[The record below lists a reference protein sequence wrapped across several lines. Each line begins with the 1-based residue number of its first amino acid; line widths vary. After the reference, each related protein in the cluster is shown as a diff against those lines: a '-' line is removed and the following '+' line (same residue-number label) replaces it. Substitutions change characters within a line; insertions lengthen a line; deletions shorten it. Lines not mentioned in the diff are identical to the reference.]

1 MEERLFCTESNYVF
15 NDLNERIV
23 GSVGKLSLQSTQNH
37 NIITKKI
44 LGDVQQHF
52 LYVHSKEQSIR
63 RVKVVLKKVT

>member
-23 GSVGKLSLQSTQNH
+23 GSVGKLSLQSTQNC

-44 LGDVQQHF
+44 LGG
-52 LYVHSKEQSIR
+52 HSTTFSVCAQ
-63 RVKVVLKKVT
+63 